1 MSEWQSGEKQLMIY
15 GMNARAKKLLQD
27 VLELPRK
34 DRAAFAHDVL
44 LSLEDGPD
52 EAPEVVER
60 AWAEEIERRVADLK
74 EGRAEVI
81 PAEQVF
87 REARERS
94 KRARAQRR

>member
-1 MSEWQSGEKQLMIY
+1 MIY
-15 GMNARAKKLLQD
+15 RMNARAKKLLHD

-44 LSLEDGPD
+44 LSLADGPD

-60 AWAEEIERRVADLK
+60 AWAKERCADL
-74 EGRAEVI
+74 I

-94 KRARAQRR
+94 KRAREARVLPC